1 MQFLNKRQV
10 RHRNNFNNIEAEYR
24 SLKSILRK
32 QKIPLAIRWEASLR
46 LSKLMKDK
54 SAVFL
59 NNRCFLT
66 GRGKSVQRYFNL
78 SRLQIRKYALDNKL
92 PYIQKASW

>member
-1 MQFLNKRQV
+1 MKFLTKRQV
-10 RHRNNFNNIEAEYR
+10 EHRNHFKNIETEYR
-24 SLKSILRK
+24 SLKTILRN
-32 QKIPLAIRWEASLR
+32 QKIPLSIRWEASLR
-46 LSKLMKDK
+46 LSRLMRTK
-54 SAVFL
+54 SSVFL

-92 PYIQKASW
+92 PYIQKVSW

>member
-1 MQFLNKRQV
+1 MEFLNKRQIK
-10 RHRNNFNNIEAEYR
+10 HRNSFNNIETEYR
-24 SLKSILRK
+24 SLKCILRK
-32 QKIPLAIRWEASLR
+32 QKVPLTIRWEASLR

-54 SAVFL
+54 SVVFL

-66 GRGKSVQRYFNL
+66 GRGRSVQRYFNL

>member
-1 MQFLNKRQV
+1 MKK
-10 RHRNNFNNIEAEYR
+10 
-24 SLKSILRK
+24 KS
-32 QKIPLAIRWEASLR
+32 S
-46 LSKLMKDK
+46 
-54 SAVFL
+54 VYL

-66 GRGKSVQRYFNL
+66 GRGKSVQRFFNL

>member
-59 NNRCFLT
+59 NNRCFFD
-66 GRGKSVQRYFNL
+66 R
-78 SRLQIRKYALDNKL
+78 SRKKCSTIF
-92 PYIQKASW
+92 

>member
-10 RHRNNFNNIEAEYR
+10 KFRNNFNNIEAEYR

-32 QKIPLAIRWEASLR
+32 QKIPLTIRWEASLR
-46 LSKLMKDK
+46 LFKLMKDK
-54 SAVFL
+54 SSVFF

-66 GRGKSVQRYFNL
+66 GRGKSVQQHFNL
-78 SRLQIRKYALDNKL
+78 SRLQIRKYALDNNFS
-92 PYIQKASW
+92 YIQKASW

>member
-1 MQFLNKRQV
+1 MLFLNKRQV
-10 RHRNNFNNIEAEYR
+10 KRRNNFNNIEAEYR
-24 SLKSILRK
+24 SLKSILRN

-54 SAVFL
+54 SSIFL

-66 GRGKSVQRYFNL
+66 GRGKSVQRFFGL

-92 PYIQKASW
+92 PYVRKASW

>member
-1 MQFLNKRQV
+1 MQFLNKRQIK
-10 RHRNNFNNIEAEYR
+10 RRNNFNDIETEYR

-32 QKIPLAIRWEASLR
+32 QKVPLTIRWEASLR
-46 LSKLMKDK
+46 LSKLMRDK

-66 GRGKSVQRYFNL
+66 GRGRSVQRYFNL

>member
-1 MQFLNKRQV
+1 MQFLTKRQ
-10 RHRNNFNNIEAEYR
+10 RKHRNNFTNIEAEYR

-32 QKIPLAIRWEASLR
+32 QKIPLTIRWEASLR
-46 LSKLMKDK
+46 LSKLMKNK

-66 GRGKSVQRYFNL
+66 GRRKSVQRFFNL

-92 PYIQKASW
+92 PYIKKASW

>member
-10 RHRNNFNNIEAEYR
+10 KHRNDFKNIEAEYR

-32 QKIPLAIRWEASLR
+32 QKIPLTIRWEASLR

-54 SAVFL
+54 SSVF
-59 NNRCFLT
+59 
-66 GRGKSVQRYFNL
+66 S
-78 SRLQIRKYALDNKL
+78 
-92 PYIQKASW
+92 

>member
-1 MQFLNKRQV
+1 MRFLNKRQAK
-10 RHRNNFNNIEAEYR
+10 HRNNFNYIEAEYR

-32 QKIPLAIRWEASLR
+32 QKIPLDVRWEASLR

-66 GRGKSVQRYFNL
+66 GRRKGVQRYFNL